1 MNILEKLGKRVKKI
15 RKEKKFSQE
24 KLKELSWL
32 DRSYISHIESAKV
45 NCSISNLEKLA
56 KWLWVEIWELFK

>member
-24 KLKELSWL
+24 KLKELS
-32 DRSYISHIESAKV
+32 
-45 NCSISNLEKLA
+45 
-56 KWLWVEIWELFK
+56 